1 MLLITYPEYHTTKFN
16 IRVAGKKR
24 IRIMEENKR
33 QFSPEG
39 CAELI
44 RGSTSM
50 VALTGAG
57 ISTAAGIPDFR
68 GPSGLYATRRY
79 DPELVF
85 NIDHFRQDPSMFYE
99 FTRDFAVML
108 KDIRPTFTHHFLSAL
123 EKKGILK
130 CVITQNIDALHHF
143 AGSRKVI
150 ELHGSYWSAACTRCD
165 AYSIEGK
172 PYEWWVEAIRNS
184 PRSPIIVCPRC
195 GGVVKPDVVFFGE
208 MVHDFE
214 KAADLVAGC
223 DLLLVLGS
231 SLEVYPAALLPQMTS
246 ANVLLVNKGQA
257 KLSPAPNR
265 FFAEA
270 DLDEYFS
277 KVAEYLDLRISSA
290 RDREPIQRPE

>member
-1 MLLITYPEYHTTKFN
+1 MD
-16 IRVAGKKR
+16 
-24 IRIMEENKR
+24 ENER
-33 QFSPEG
+33 QISPEA

-44 RGSTSM
+44 RGSGSV

-68 GPSGLYATRRY
+68 GPNGLYATRRY

-85 NIDHFRQDPSMFYE
+85 NIDHFRHDPLMFYE
-99 FTRDFAVML
+99 FTRDFAAML
-108 KDIRPTFTHHFLSAL
+108 KDIRPTYTHCFLSAL
-123 EKKGILK
+123 EEKGILK

-165 AYSIEGK
+165 GYSIEGK
-172 PYEWWVEAIRNS
+172 SYEWWMEAIRES
-184 PRSPIIVCPRC
+184 HRSPVLVCPHC
-195 GGVVKPDVVFFGE
+195 SGVVKPDVVFFGE
-208 MVHDFE
+208 TVHGFE

-231 SLEVYPAALLPQMTS
+231 SLEVYPAALLPQMTAS
-246 ANVLLVNKGQA
+246 TVLLVNKGRA

-277 KVAEYLDLRISSA
+277 QVAGYLGLSVMSVNG
-290 RDREPIQRPE
+290 REPTQIRE